1 MVWTWEPLSSGDILN
16 PVRKVPNKGLG
27 EKPLMNH
34 LWTSVSDVGTL
45 TFYITDHEYQPFALS
60 RALKPLSRDLEW
72 EIISKN
78 YQVWVYDEAP
88 CMCES
93 IVHRHSQVRSESCV
107 AETGRENRLDRAVVL
122 VNMKV
127 LWYTWTHSLSQLVRG
142 ITGSN
147 AFLQLLCFI
156 FRPC

>member
-1 MVWTWEPLSSGDILN
+1 
-16 PVRKVPNKGLG
+16 
-27 EKPLMNH
+27 MNH

-93 IVHRHSQVRSESCV
+93 IVHRHSQVSGV
-107 AETGRENRLDRAVVL
+107 AEIGRENRLDRAVVL

-127 LWYTWTHSLSQLVRG
+127 LWYTWTHSLSQVVRG
-142 ITGSN
+142 IQDPMLFYSYYVLYSDSVN
-147 AFLQLLCFI
+147 SQFI
-156 FRPC
+156 LSTNGLNN

>member
-1 MVWTWEPLSSGDILN
+1 
-16 PVRKVPNKGLG
+16 
-27 EKPLMNH
+27 MNH

-60 RALKPLSRDLEW
+60 RAPKPLSRDLEW

-78 YQVWVYDEAP
+78 YQVRVYDEAP

-93 IVHRHSQVRSESCV
+93 IVTAIHRVGVSESGV

-127 LWYTWTHSLSQLVRG
+127 LWYTWTYSLSQVVRG

-156 FRPC
+156 FRLC